1 MSKATVS
8 DHGPSAP
15 APGITGPGSAMSRSW
30 FRRNR
35 LIVIGGAVIAVL
47 IAAAALAPVL
57 APYDPGAIDL
67 DGELEGP
74 NLAHPLGQDKLGRDM
89 LSRILYGARV
99 SVIVGLSVM
108 AISVII
114 GIAVGSVAG
123 YFGGAVDQVLMRLV
137 DVLLSF
143 PGILLAIAITGILG
157 PSLANVIF
165 ALCILGWV
173 GIARIVRGQVL
184 AEREREYVLAAR
196 VLGAGPVRIICR
208 HILPNVLAPVIVQ
221 ATFGVAGIILAEA
234 SLSFLGLG
242 PQDVP
247 SWGGMLNEGADY
259 LLFAP
264 HLATYPGIAIM
275 ITVLAFNF
283 LGDGLRDLMDVRRE

>member
-1 MSKATVS
+1 MSEGANPLKGQAT
-8 DHGPSAP
+8 GTR
-15 APGITGPGSAMSRSW
+15 GW
-30 FRRNR
+30 LRRNR
-35 LIVIGGAVIAVL
+35 LLTLGGTIIAFLVTVSL
-47 IAAAALAPVL
+47 LAPVL
-57 APYDPGAIDL
+57 APYDPGALDL
-67 DGELEGP
+67 EGELEGP
-74 NLAHPLGQDKLGRDM
+74 SRAHPLGQDKLGRDL
-89 LSRILYGARV
+89 LSRILFGARV
-99 SVIVGLSVM
+99 SVIVGFSVM
-108 AISVII
+108 GISVLL

-123 YFGGAVDQVLMRLV
+123 YFGGVIDQVLMRLV
-137 DVLLSF
+137 DILLSF

-165 ALCILGWV
+165 ALCVLGWV

-184 AEREREYVLAAR
+184 SEREREYVLAAR
-196 VLGAGPVRIICR
+196 VLGASPTRIIVR

-247 SWGGMLNEGADY
+247 SWGGMLDEGADY

-264 HLATYPGIAIM
+264 HLATYPGLAIM
-275 ITVLAFNF
+275 ITVLGFNF
-283 LGDGLRDLMDVRRE
+283 LGDGLRDLLDVRRD